1 MRALQVRAAPPR
13 ATTPRPRPKP
23 QSKSL
28 PKSLA
33 KANPKPKANPRS
45 KARAKQAV
53 PGREV
58 VIPPGGCT
66 GWHFHRVPLDAV
78 VLAGT
83 LTRVLSDGTVET
95 HPAGTSFV
103 EPAGID
109 HIHLG
114 HNLGAEPVVLHIT
127 PALPAGTPFAIPTPP
142 PPGVTGS
149 ACCR

>member
-13 ATTPRPRPKP
+13 TNTPRPKP
-23 QSKSL
+23 Q
-28 PKSLA
+28 PKSQA
-33 KANPKPKANPRS
+33 KSQPKPKPQAKANPRS
-45 KARAKQAV
+45 KARAKPTG

-66 GWHFHRVPLDAV
+66 GWHFHRVPLDAM

-83 LTRVLSDGTVET
+83 LTRVLSDGTVEI
-95 HPAGTSFV
+95 HPAGTAFV

-114 HNLGAEPVVLHIT
+114 HNLGSEPVVLHIT

-142 PPGVTGS
+142 PPGVTGA

>member
-1 MRALQVRAAPPR
+1 MRALQVRAAKPR
-13 ATTPRPRPKP
+13 TTTPRPKPKP
-23 QSKSL
+23 Q
-28 PKSLA
+28 PKSQA
-33 KANPKPKANPRS
+33 RAQPKPKANPRS
-45 KARAKQAV
+45 KARAKN
-53 PGREV
+53 PGRAREV

-83 LTRVLSDGTVET
+83 LTRVLSDGTVEI
-95 HPAGTSFV
+95 HPAGTAFV

-114 HNLGAEPVVLHIT
+114 HNLGSEPVVLHIT
-127 PALPAGTPFAIPTPP
+127 PALPAGAPFAIPTPP
-142 PPGVTGS
+142 PPGVTGA